1 MPKVS
6 VIVPVYNTEQYLK
19 ECVDSLLKQT
29 LTDLEII
36 LIDDGSPDNSAYIC
50 DEYAKLD
57 SRVKV
62 IHKENGGLSSARNA
76 ALDIC
81 KGEYIGF
88 VDSDDFVEPTMFE
101 ELYNS
106 AINYNS
112 DISICALSTFSNNGV
127 IPKPLPF
134 DMEVYKDSEITDCF
148 LVPLLGENPN
158 EKIKNLEGF
167 VCRQLF
173 KREIIGNIRFKSERE
188 YFAEDVMFDFDIY
201 PLCRT
206 ISVVNKPLYFYRYN
220 GDSLSNKYR
229 ENVWT
234 MLSNYLHAE
243 YELLNELDI
252 KISDSIKIRLDNL
265 TIKFVIFAILNFA
278 KKGCD
283 LTIFEQKLI
292 LQKIRENEY
301 VREILNIS
309 SIKKYSVKTSLLLL
323 LLKLKMF
330 RIILL
335 LNR

>member
-106 AINYNS
+106 AINYSS

-134 DMEVYKDSEITDCF
+134 DMEVYNDSEITDCF

-265 TIKFVIFAILNFA
+265 TIKFVIFSILNFA
-278 KKGCD
+278 KEGCD
-283 LTIFEQKLI
+283 LTIFEQKLM

>member
-106 AINYNS
+106 SIYYSS

-127 IPKPLPF
+127 IPKLLPF
-134 DMEVYKDSEITDCF
+134 DKEVYKDSEITDCF

-265 TIKFVIFAILNFA
+265 TLKFVIFSILNLGKA
-278 KKGCD
+278 DCNLSNNEKKNV
-283 LTIFEQKLI
+283 INE
-292 LQKIRENEY
+292 IRLNKY
-301 VREILNIS
+301 VKEILKFT
-309 SIKKYSVKTSLLLL
+309 SIIKQPLKVCVLLV
-323 LLKLKMF
+323 LLKLKMY
-330 RIILL
+330 RTILL

>member
-112 DISICALSTFSNNGV
+112 DISICALSTFSEKSI
-127 IPKPLPF
+127 IPKLLPF
-134 DMEVYKDSEITDCF
+134 EKEVYKDSDIMKCF
-148 LVPLLGENPN
+148 FVPLLGEHPN
-158 EKIKNLEGF
+158 EKIKYLEGF

-229 ENVWT
+229 ENLWT
-234 MLSNYLHAE
+234 MFSNYLNAE

-252 KISDSIKIRLDNL
+252 EISDSIKLRLNNLALKFVVVSVINLGKAGCNLSNNEKKNVINEIRLNKYVKEVL
-265 TIKFVIFAILNFA
+265 KFTSIIKQPLKACVFLV
-278 KKGCD
+278 
-283 LTIFEQKLI
+283 
-292 LQKIRENEY
+292 
-301 VREILNIS
+301 
-309 SIKKYSVKTSLLLL
+309 
-323 LLKLKMF
+323 LLKLKMY
-330 RIILL
+330 RTILL

>member
-112 DISICALSTFSNNGV
+112 DISICALSTFSEKSI
-127 IPKPLPF
+127 IPKMLPF
-134 DMEVYKDSEITDCF
+134 EKEVYKDSDIMKCF
-148 LVPLLGENPN
+148 FVPLLGENPN
-158 EKIKNLEGF
+158 EKIK
-167 VCRQLF
+167 
-173 KREIIGNIRFKSERE
+173 
-188 YFAEDVMFDFDIY
+188 
-201 PLCRT
+201 
-206 ISVVNKPLYFYRYN
+206 
-220 GDSLSNKYR
+220 
-229 ENVWT
+229 
-234 MLSNYLHAE
+234 YL
-243 YELLNELDI
+243 
-252 KISDSIKIRLDNL
+252 
-265 TIKFVIFAILNFA
+265 
-278 KKGCD
+278 
-283 LTIFEQKLI
+283 
-292 LQKIRENEY
+292 
-301 VREILNIS
+301 
-309 SIKKYSVKTSLLLL
+309 
-323 LLKLKMF
+323 
-330 RIILL
+330 
-335 LNR
+335 

>member
-1 MPKVS
+1 MNKVS

-36 LIDDGSPDNSAYIC
+36 LIDDGSPDNSACIC

-112 DISICALSTFSNNGV
+112 DISICALSTFSEKSI
-127 IPKPLPF
+127 IPKMLPF
-134 DMEVYKDSEITDCF
+134 EKEVYKDSDIMKCF

-158 EKIKNLEGF
+158 EKIKYLEGF

-234 MLSNYLHAE
+234 MFSNYLNAE

-252 KISDSIKIRLDNL
+252 EISDSIKLRLNNLALKFVVISVINLGKAGCNLSNNEKSNVLNEIRLNKYVKEVL
-265 TIKFVIFAILNFA
+265 KFTSIIKQPLKV
-278 KKGCD
+278 C
-283 LTIFEQKLI
+283 
-292 LQKIRENEY
+292 
-301 VREILNIS
+301 V
-309 SIKKYSVKTSLLLL
+309 LLV
-323 LLKLKMF
+323 LLKLKMY
-330 RIILL
+330 RTILL